1 MEYLGNPYPEEKW
14 SVRKSPDASF
24 LLSDSSIQRLSPT
37 VEGEDLFLLKGVFV
51 KILQMWV
58 ETEVYETKYNRP
70 TYLQKQSYKEK
81 TKSQKKIWSFLAF
94 IRSIRNTSF

>member
-58 ETEVYETKYNRP
+58 ETEVHETKYNRP
-70 TYLQKQSYKEK
+70 TYLQNQRAI
-81 TKSQKKIWSFLAF
+81 KKKPITRENLKFF
-94 IRSIRNTSF
+94 GIY